1 MNAMLDLRNFKPCIL
16 IAMPQLMDPNFH
28 HTVMLLA
35 EYTTEGAYGLVL
47 NRAIDRTLG
56 QVARPESPVDSRLH
70 DRPVWYGGPIELDNA
85 VVVFEDRAIDL
96 VNGLGQN
103 VSALGNSIF
112 ITGNTSILTTHA
124 EQLAKLRFKVVAGHA
139 GWGMAQLDAEL
150 AQSAWLAAPLDKEL
164 LFSETDTMWTRA
176 VQSLGINPTQ
186 LATAGESEL
195 AN

>member
-139 GWGMAQLDAEL
+139 GWGMAQLDTEL